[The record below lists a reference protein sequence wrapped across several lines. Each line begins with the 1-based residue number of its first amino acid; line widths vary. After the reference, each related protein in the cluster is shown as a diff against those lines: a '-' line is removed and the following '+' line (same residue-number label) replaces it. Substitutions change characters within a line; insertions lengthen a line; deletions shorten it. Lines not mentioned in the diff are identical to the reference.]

1 MTFSLS
7 LSSAAYINWLK
18 HPLQDSIE
26 GLETGFKHGVA
37 GGNPA
42 FATACAY
49 NLMGTFWS
57 VAPLHQIAP
66 LIGTSSSGTPS
77 SRLCRLTWSLCQN
90 RTSDTRRRRIGATW

>member
-1 MTFSLS
+1 LCAP
-7 LSSAAYINWLK
+7 LAYINWLK
-18 HPLQDSIE
+18 HPLHDSIE

-57 VAPLHQIAP
+57 VIPLPQIAP
-66 LIGTSSSGTPS
+66 LIGTTQTKPLLSF
-77 SRLCRLTWSLCQN
+77 RMAAN
-90 RTSDTRRRRIGATW
+90 